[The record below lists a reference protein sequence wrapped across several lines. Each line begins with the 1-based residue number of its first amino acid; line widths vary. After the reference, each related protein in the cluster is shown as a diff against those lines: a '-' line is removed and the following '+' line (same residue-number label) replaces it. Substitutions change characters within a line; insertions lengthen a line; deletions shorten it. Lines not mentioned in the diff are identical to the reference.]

1 LQEKKKKKKEAYC
14 EFEREGGR
22 EKETWRSFS
31 AALDSWVLWGREETG
46 AAGVTVFEEKE
57 LYSLSLGFSGRSNN
71 SASIFSLRLAC

>member
-1 LQEKKKKKKEAYC
+1 
-14 EFEREGGR
+14 
-22 EKETWRSFS
+22 
-31 AALDSWVLWGREETG
+31 LDSWVLWGREETG